1 MSYEPFKAKSTNT
14 LVKAEA
20 IFQLVAE
27 QGDQGCTLKQL
38 QKQSGQPRTTV
49 HRALTSF
56 TAMNWLEQEELDD
69 RSVCWRVSPS
79 LLMLAFNFRRK
90 ALSGFNNRNSQMVIG
105 GETAM
110 DAIEIKQS
118 KNVTIKAVRVFQ
130 LVASASLT
138 GKTLDELQHQSGIAR
153 TTTYRLLCTWER
165 LGWLKSVD
173 VDGRSERWCM
183 SEKLLALA
191 HQHQNQRLQII
202 HQIKE
207 KYQSV
212 AGEEL

>member
-1 MSYEPFKAKSTNT
+1 MSYQPFKAKNTNT

-27 QGDQGCTLKQL
+27 QGDQGNTLKQL

-56 TAMNWLEQEELDD
+56 TTMNWLEQVSLDD
-69 RSVCWRVSPS
+69 RSVCWRVSPT
-79 LLMLAFNFRRK
+79 LLRLAFNFRRK
-90 ALSGFNNRNSQMVIG
+90 ALG
-105 GETAM
+105 GQQNDLMGVDGAM
-110 DAIEIKQS
+110 AMNAIEIEQS
-118 KNVTIKAVRVFQ
+118 KDVTIKAVRVFQ

-138 GKTLDELQHQSGIAR
+138 GKTLDELQYQSGYAR

-165 LGWLKSVD
+165 LGWLKSVE

-191 HQHQNQRLQII
+191 HQYQNQRLQMI

-212 AGEEL
+212 AGEQL

>member
-1 MSYEPFKAKSTNT
+1 MSYQPFKAKSTNT

-27 QGDQGCTLKQL
+27 QSEQGITLKQL
-38 QKQSGQPRTTV
+38 QRLSGQPRTTV
-49 HRALTSF
+49 HRALMSF
-56 TAMNWLEQEELDD
+56 TAMNWLEQTALDD
-69 RSVCWRVSPS
+69 RSVCWQVSPA
-79 LLMLAFNFRRK
+79 LLRLAFNFRRK
-90 ALSGFNNRNSQMVIG
+90 ALGGHPLNDQMVIDG
-105 GETAM
+105 VTAM
-110 DAIEIKQS
+110 NVIEIEQDKD
-118 KNVTIKAVRVFQ
+118 VTIKAVRVFQ

-138 GKTLDELQHQSGIAR
+138 GKTLDELQYQSGYAR

-165 LGWLKSVD
+165 LGWLKSVE
-173 VDGRSERWCM
+173 VDGRSDRWCM

-191 HQHQNQRLQII
+191 YQYQNQRLQMI

-212 AGEEL
+212 AGEQL

>member
-1 MSYEPFKAKSTNT
+1 MSYQPPKVRNTNT

-49 HRALTSF
+49 HRALASF
-56 TAMNWLEQEELDD
+56 TTMNWLEQVALDD
-69 RSVCWRVSPS
+69 RSVCWRVSPT
-79 LLMLAFNFRRK
+79 LLRLAFNFRRK
-90 ALSGFNNRNSQMVIG
+90 ALG
-105 GETAM
+105 GQQNDLMDVDGAM
-110 DAIEIKQS
+110 AMNAIEIKQS
-118 KNVTIKAVRVFQ
+118 KDVTIKAVRVFQ
-130 LVASASLT
+130 LVASASLK
-138 GKTLDELQHQSGIAR
+138 GKTLDELQYQSGYAR

-173 VDGRSERWCM
+173 ANGRSERWCM

-191 HQHQNQRLQII
+191 HQYQNQRLQMI

>member
-1 MSYEPFKAKSTNT
+1 MSYQPPKVRNTNT

-27 QGDQGCTLKQL
+27 QGDLGNTLKQL

-49 HRALTSF
+49 HRALMSF
-56 TAMNWLEQEELDD
+56 TTMNWLEQVALDD
-69 RSVCWRVSPS
+69 RSVCWRVSPT
-79 LLMLAFNFRRK
+79 LLRLAFNFRRR
-90 ALSGFNNRNSQMVIG
+90 ALGGNTLNDQMVIDG
-105 GETAM
+105 VTAM
-110 DAIEIKQS
+110 NAIEIERS
-118 KNVTIKAVRVFQ
+118 KDVTIKALRVFQ
-130 LVASASLT
+130 LVSSGSLT
-138 GKTLDELQHQSGIAR
+138 GKTLDELQYQSGYAR

-165 LGWLKSVD
+165 LGWLKSVE

-191 HQHQNQRLQII
+191 HQYQNQRLQMI

-212 AGEEL
+212 AGEQL

>member
-1 MSYEPFKAKSTNT
+1 MSYEPFKAKNTNT

-27 QGDQGCTLKQL
+27 RGDQGCTLKQL

-56 TAMNWLEQEELDD
+56 TAMNWLEQVELDD
-69 RSVCWRVSPS
+69 RSVCWQVSPAV
-79 LLMLAFNFRRK
+79 LRLAFNFRRK
-90 ALSGFNNRNSQMVIG
+90 ALGGNPLNDQMVIDG
-105 GETAM
+105 VTAM

-138 GKTLDELQHQSGIAR
+138 GKTLDELQHQSGYAR

-173 VDGRSERWCM
+173 ANGRSERWCM

-191 HQHQNQRLQII
+191 HQYQNQRLQMI

>member
-1 MSYEPFKAKSTNT
+1 MTYRLPKVRNTNT

-27 QGDQGCTLKQL
+27 QGEQGNTLKQL
-38 QKQSGQPRTTV
+38 QKQSGQPRTTI
-49 HRALTSF
+49 HRALMSF
-56 TAMNWLEQEELDD
+56 TTMNWLEQVALDD

-79 LLMLAFNFRRK
+79 LLRLAFNFRHK
-90 ALSGFNNRNSQMVIG
+90 ALG
-105 GETAM
+105 GQQNDPMGIDGAM
-110 DAIEIKQS
+110 AMNAIEIKQS
-118 KNVTIKAVRVFQ
+118 KDVTIKAVRVFQ
-130 LVASASLT
+130 LVVSASLK
-138 GKTLDELQHQSGIAR
+138 GKTLDELQYQSGYAR

-165 LGWLKSVD
+165 LGWLKSVE
-173 VDGRSERWCM
+173 VNGRSDRWCI

-191 HQHQNQRLQII
+191 HQYQNQRLQMI

-212 AGEEL
+212 AGEDL